1 MIEWIK
7 NINWKYVIV
16 MCIGNIILGLG
27 IAIFKFSGLG
37 NDPFSGMVMAL
48 SDRAG
53 IEYAVFLIMINTIVF
68 IVEFILGRKL
78 IGLGT
83 FVNALLLGYVVTFF
97 YNLIVSAAGEPGQLL
112 QRILIVCIGVIVTS
126 FGVSMYQLPKQ
137 VVAPY
142 DSMSLIMTER
152 LKKIPY
158 FWNRVVT
165 DAFCALM
172 CWLAGGIVGLG
183 TLVSAFGLG
192 PFVQFFDTHFTSKL
206 LEKIGK

>member
-83 FVNALLLGYVVTFF
+83 FVNSLLLGYVVTFF

-137 VVAPY
+137 GVAPY

>member
-68 IVEFILGRKL
+68 IVEFILERKL

-137 VVAPY
+137 GVAPY

>member
-68 IVEFILGRKL
+68 IVEFILERKL
-78 IGLGT
+78 IGLGI

-137 VVAPY
+137 GVAPY

>member
-137 VVAPY
+137 GVAPY

-172 CWLAGGIVGLG
+172 CWPAGGIVGLG

>member
-48 SDRAG
+48 SDRVR
-53 IEYAVFLIMINTIVF
+53 IEYAVFLIMINMIIF

-97 YNLIVSAAGEPGQLL
+97 YNLIVSVAGEPGQLS

-137 VVAPY
+137 GVAPY

>member
-78 IGLGT
+78 I
-83 FVNALLLGYVVTFF
+83 AL
-97 YNLIVSAAGEPGQLL
+97 
-112 QRILIVCIGVIVTS
+112 
-126 FGVSMYQLPKQ
+126 
-137 VVAPY
+137 
-142 DSMSLIMTER
+142 
-152 LKKIPY
+152 IP
-158 FWNRVVT
+158 
-165 DAFCALM
+165 L
-172 CWLAGGIVGLG
+172 
-183 TLVSAFGLG
+183 
-192 PFVQFFDTHFTSKL
+192 
-206 LEKIGK
+206 